1 MLRISKL
8 VFVLLMLNAC
18 HMGNDNLESKVLA
31 EVNGDEITVDQLQI
45 EMLKVSPNL
54 EGAEAAKKMLASLV
68 DRQLLV
74 QEALKFN
81 LERAPEVIR
90 AIESSKAQ
98 IYAEAYLAKKL
109 AKLEAVSDDEVEE
122 FVANHPGMFKQRKL
136 FKTVDIAF
144 VNDDLRLD
152 VKLMERNIRTLESL
166 ETELRIKNIVY
177 DKSNSQ
183 FLTDRLP
190 LDILP
195 KVSQLKQGDLL
206 FVHNDHNVV
215 VKSIDTILDM
225 PSSNTMSI
233 SVARKLLS
241 QQKKQAF
248 INKEINRLQKL
259 STIKVFNDKVDM
271 QFH

>member
-8 VFVLLMLNAC
+8 VLIVMTLNAC
-18 HMGNDNLESKVLA
+18 HKGNDSLESQVLA
-31 EVNGDEITVDQLQI
+31 KVNGDEVTVEQLHA
-45 EMLKVSPNL
+45 EMSKISPSL
-54 EGAEAAKKMLASLV
+54 ESAEAAKKMLASLI

-81 LERAPEVIR
+81 LDRAPEVIQ

-98 IYAEAYLAKKL
+98 IYAQAYMAKKL
-109 AKLEAVSDDEVEE
+109 AKLEAVSDDEVEG
-122 FVANHPGMFKQRKL
+122 FVSNHPDMFKHRKL
-136 FKTVDIAF
+136 FKTIDVAF
-144 VNDDLRLD
+144 TNDGLRLD
-152 VKLMERNIRTLESL
+152 VESMERHITTLESL
-166 ETELRIKNIVY
+166 ETELRAKNIVY

-195 KVSQLKQGDLL
+195 RISHLKQGDLL
-206 FVHNDHNVV
+206 FVHNDHSIV
-215 VKSIDTILDM
+215 VKSIDSILDR
-225 PSSNTMSI
+225 PLSNALAMSA
-233 SVARKLLS
+233 ARKLLT

-248 INKEINRLQKL
+248 IKKEIARLQQL

>member
-8 VFVLLMLNAC
+8 FLVLIMLTAC

-31 EVNGDEITVDQLQI
+31 EVNGDQVTVEQLQS
-45 EMLKVSPNL
+45 EMLKVSPSL
-54 EGAEAAKKMLASLV
+54 ESAEAAKKILASLI

-81 LERAPEVIR
+81 LERSPEVIR
-90 AIESSKAQ
+90 AIESSKSQ

-109 AKLEAVSDDEVEE
+109 AKLDAVSDSEVEA

-136 FKTVDIAF
+136 FKTVDVAF
-144 VNDDLRLD
+144 VNDGFRLD
-152 VKLMERNIRTLESL
+152 VKSMERDITTLESL
-166 ETELRIKNIVY
+166 ETALRIKNIVY

-190 LDILP
+190 LDILAR
-195 KVSQLKQGDLL
+195 VSELKQGDLL
-206 FVHNDHNVV
+206 FVHNDQNIV
-215 VKSIDTILDM
+215 VKSIDSILDM
-225 PSSNTMSI
+225 PLSNTMSI
-233 SVARKLLS
+233 SVAKRLLI

-248 INKEINRLQKL
+248 IKTEINRLQKL
-259 STIKVFNDKVDM
+259 ATIKIFNDKVDI